1 MLESKFAFSARQGVS
16 PATVA
21 RWANADLSVMNG
33 RLVDVERTL
42 ERLEGRNPARR
53 RDIGP
58 AHDRKNGSKEAQ
70 AYPSTPDT
78 PHSRVEADRRKQVA
92 LAGLARI
99 KFERLTGSVVD
110 TEVAARA
117 IQAVL
122 DVVER
127 RLRAIRPNLVPKLI
141 AAAPDAEVIRV
152 IVDDEVNAA
161 FTELVAHSGPLS
173 AGAILKLVTG
183 ETR

>member
-1 MLESKFAFSARQGVS
+1 
-16 PATVA
+16 
-21 RWANADLSVMNG
+21 
-33 RLVDVERTL
+33 
-42 ERLEGRNPARR
+42 
-53 RDIGP
+53 
-58 AHDRKNGSKEAQ
+58 
-70 AYPSTPDT
+70 
-78 PHSRVEADRRKQVA
+78 
-92 LAGLARI
+92 LARI